1 MSDPATNLP
10 DIDALLAKSAS
21 ERPTFLREIPAD
33 GLVAAIMRLA
43 MEVSVVRDRLDVV
56 EHIAARH
63 EPDLPAAID
72 AFEPDAELEQERG
85 ARRRRLIELLI
96 RDLR

>member
-1 MSDPATNLP
+1 MSDPARDLP
-10 DIDALLAKSAS
+10 DIDALLAASAS
-21 ERPTFLREIPAD
+21 KRPVFLQETPAD

-56 EHIAARH
+56 ERIAARH
-63 EPDLPAAID
+63 EPELEALID
-72 AFEPDAELEQERG
+72 AFEPDAELEQERT
-85 ARRRRLIELLI
+85 ARRRRLIELLV